1 MTRSGNRRR
10 RPSIGLTP
18 NRTNEKR
25 AMQGDRRQVAAE
37 LALIGIAAV
46 WGLTF
51 SLVQDA
57 VGHIPVMTFLAYRFV
72 PAAVIVGVISRR
84 EIRRLSKAGWRA
96 GIVMGVFLTGG
107 YVFQTLGLQ
116 RTSASHAGF
125 ITGLW
130 VVLTPVIGA
139 LFFHLRSDWR
149 IWTAAGTSAVGLFFL
164 SGSGAQGRVAGDLLV
179 LVCAISFT
187 FHVFVTDRAVLKQNV
202 GSLVA
207 VQLAFCGLFSLVV
220 AAGEGDLR
228 IPHDGVVWLAIAVT
242 AVIASALGFFVQAYA
257 QKQASPSRTAL
268 ILASEP
274 AFAGLFAYLLKGQ
287 SLSPLGWM
295 GAALIMAAILSVEL
309 LPQAQPATLR

>member
-1 MTRSGNRRR
+1 
-10 RPSIGLTP
+10 
-18 NRTNEKR
+18 
-25 AMQGDRRQVAAE
+25 MQGDRRQVAAE
-37 LALIGIAAV
+37 LALVGIAAV

-57 VGHIPVMTFLAYRFV
+57 VGHIPVMTFLAYRFI

-96 GIVMGVFLTGG
+96 GIVMGIFLAGG

-139 LFFHLRSDWR
+139 LFFHFRSDWHV
-149 IWTAAGTSAVGLFFL
+149 WTAALMSAVGLFLL
-164 SGSGAQGRVAGDLLV
+164 SGSGGRGRVAGDLLV
-179 LVCAISFT
+179 LVCAVSFT
-187 FHVFVTDRAVLKQNV
+187 FHVFVTDRAVGRENV

-220 AAGEGDLR
+220 AAGEGDLQVPR
-228 IPHDGVVWLAIAVT
+228 AGVVWLALAVT

-287 SLSPLGWM
+287 TLSPLGWA
-295 GAALIMAAILSVEL
+295 GAGLIMAAILSVEL
-309 LPQAQPATLR
+309 VPQARPPAVR

>member
-1 MTRSGNRRR
+1 
-10 RPSIGLTP
+10 
-18 NRTNEKR
+18 
-25 AMQGDRRQVAAE
+25 MQGDRRQVVAE

-57 VGHIPVMTFLAYRFV
+57 VSRIPVMTFLAYRFL
-72 PAAVIVGVISRR
+72 PAAIIVGIISRR
-84 EIRRLSKAGWRA
+84 DIRRLSKAGWRA
-96 GIVMGVFLTGG
+96 GIIMGVFLTGG

-116 RTSASHAGF
+116 HTSASHAGF

-139 LFFHLRSDWR
+139 LFFRFRSDWH
-149 IWTAAGTSAVGLFFL
+149 IWTAAAVSAVGLFLL
-164 SGSGAQGRVAGDLLV
+164 SGTGGQGRLAGDLLV
-179 LVCAISFT
+179 LVCAVSFT
-187 FHVFVTDRAVLKQNV
+187 FHVFVTDRAVLHQSV

-207 VQLAFCGLFSLVV
+207 VQLAFCGVFSFVV

-228 IPHDGVVWLAIAVT
+228 VPHDAVVWLAIAVT

-287 SLSPLGWM
+287 SLSPLGWA
-295 GAALIMAAILSVEL
+295 GAGLIMAAILSVEL
-309 LPQAQPATLR
+309 VPQAPPAPVR

>member
-1 MTRSGNRRR
+1 MH
-10 RPSIGLTP
+10 
-18 NRTNEKR
+18 
-25 AMQGDRRQVAAE
+25 GDRRQIAAE
-37 LALIGIAAV
+37 LALVAIAAV

-57 VGHIPVMTFLAYRFV
+57 VSHIPVMTFLAYRFL
-72 PAAVIVGVISRR
+72 PAAIIVGVISRR
-84 EIRRLSKAGWRA
+84 ELRRLSKAGWRA
-96 GIVMGVFLTGG
+96 GIVMGIFLTGG

-130 VVLTPVIGA
+130 VVFTPVIGA
-139 LFFHLRSDWR
+139 LFFHFRSDWH
-149 IWTAAGTSAVGLFFL
+149 IWTAAAMSAIGLFLL
-164 SGSGAQGRVAGDLLV
+164 SGSGGEGRVAGDLLV

-187 FHVFVTDRAVLKQNV
+187 FHVFVTDRAVVAQNV

-207 VQLAFCGLFSLVV
+207 VQLALCGLFSILV

-228 IPHDGVVWLAIAVT
+228 VPQDGVVWLALAVT

-257 QKQASPSRTAL
+257 QRQASPSRTAL

-287 SLSPLGWM
+287 SLSPLGWL
-295 GAALIMAAILSVEL
+295 GAGLIMAAILSVEL
-309 LPQAQPATLR
+309 APQTQRAPVR